1 MLNLKSIFFA
11 RFRRRW
17 YYSLLSALVALTLC
31 VTALPATQALPL
43 QDLIF
48 QGIQIIQLSKISDRQ
63 EVQIGRQINTQ
74 LLSSQFPLYRNSQIA
89 EYVDRVG
96 QRLAAVSDRPNIPYT
111 FQVVR
116 DNNINAFATMGGFVY
131 VTTGLLVAADNEA
144 QLASVLGHEI
154 GHIAS
159 RHSIE
164 QMRQVAIERGLAT
177 AAGLNRNTMV
187 GLGVDLAVNRPQSRK
202 DELEADQRGLRNI
215 RQAGYAESGI
225 VGFMAKLLGQPSPPS
240 FLSTHPAPKDR
251 IVALER
257 AIDPAR
263 ANVGDGLDETE
274 YRVNIRPL
282 LRSRNG

>member
-1 MLNLKSIFFA
+1 MLNVKSIFFA
-11 RFRRRW
+11 RFRGRW
-17 YYSLLSALVALTLC
+17 YYPLLSALVALTLW
-31 VTALPATQALPL
+31 VTALPATKALPL
-43 QDLIF
+43 QDLIL

-63 EVQIGRQINTQ
+63 EVQIGGQINTQ
-74 LLSSQFPLYRNSQIA
+74 LLSSQFQLYRNSQIA

-96 QRLAAVSDRPNIPYT
+96 QRLASVSDRPNIPYR

-116 DNNINAFATMGGFVY
+116 DNSINAFATMGGFVY

-187 GLGVDLAVNRPQSRK
+187 RLGVDLAVNRPQSRK

-225 VGFMAKLLGQPSPPS
+225 VGFMEKLLGQPSPPS

-274 YRVNIRPL
+274 YRTNIRAL
-282 LRSRNG
+282 LRSRNY